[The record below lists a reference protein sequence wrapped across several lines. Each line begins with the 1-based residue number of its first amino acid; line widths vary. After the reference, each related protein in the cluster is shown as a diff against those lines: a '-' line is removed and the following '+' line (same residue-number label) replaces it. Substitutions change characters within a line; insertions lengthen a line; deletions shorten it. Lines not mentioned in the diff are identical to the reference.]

1 METSDGATDVNRE
14 EHVDVPTDESE
25 NVIIAHTSEPL
36 NHHVTAALSDND
48 DGSAHA
54 SASGNVEMAA
64 NDSIEKEA
72 ERMIESARLQAEQNV
87 MAEMMQEGDDQSESR
102 DSRTLPTLEENA
114 NANPCDK
121 GNISTIDESSRVA
134 ETNEVLQDDVDGEG
148 KPNAPEVPEV
158 EAQLPEALPGS
169 NQFVSDVTNKEV
181 DHVDNDGN
189 VGSFPD
195 RSDDDRQECV
205 QENEQET
212 EKEQNEQDKDE
223 EQIERSNATIPAD
236 KADNANAEVEGLA
249 STISAAVICSSDG
262 DDHQKE
268 REETVAEDATPEA
281 DTPEIIETESTA
293 AEGDLNQDRD
303 LPEHPRDMEEQKL
316 DLTADRINKNAD
328 VSEKTKTAVE
338 ADLQDIPAKDV
349 SGDKASGSASESLA
363 EQTTLADGAAITEI
377 VPEPSNLEK
386 YPSETAGQLEDADAS
401 GTDLQRIEDE
411 EKAAEEVR
419 IVEEKAEELQIVE
432 EKAAG
437 ELRVVEAE
445 ESRVAEEKTAE
456 ELRVV
461 EAEELRVAE
470 EKAAEELR
478 VVEAEESRI
487 AEEKAEESRIAEEKA
502 AEELRM
508 AEEKAAE
515 ELRVAE
521 QKAAEELR
529 VVEAEELRIVER
541 KAEEELRIAE
551 EKAEESRIAE
561 EKAAEEVRVVEQKA
575 EESRIAKE
583 KAEEELRIAE
593 EKAAEELRVVEA
605 GELRIAEEKAAEE
618 LRIAEEKAAEELRVV
633 EAEELRVAEEKD
645 EEQRIA
651 EEKAEESR
659 IAEEKAAEELR
670 MAEEKAAE
678 ELRVAEQKAAEEL
691 RVVEQKAEE
700 SRIAKEKAEEELRIA
715 EESRIAEEKAAEELR
730 VVEEQAAD
738 TNDIPLEQASEEPVI
753 AATGEGTNVT
763 GEESKYENQ
772 NTLTEE
778 TNISEAVPACEHDA
792 NRMTEDLNL
801 QLRAELEAQRQV
813 ELDKAAKA
821 EAESRTRMEAEV
833 YHLLEEEKDAALQ
846 QVQEV
851 QALLAAE
858 MARNHA
864 VEQELELLKSKEAV
878 TSSVNI
884 SGTSSSKSQSEDEFP
899 RRQRRRILPLTEQRD
914 QCLQTEAVSFL
925 LRQRGLPHPV
935 ATAPTAAAAPIVP
948 IAPIAAAG
956 KVASSHAVIG
966 SPPVPNSRT
975 APFFGEEP
983 AWKQRQAEL
992 AQEMQHYHMQ
1002 QIMEKEKEKEKEKE
1016 MPMSMSMSMSM
1027 QEMQASLPGPEEGLL
1042 SRFGVSEAFL
1052 REEARLETAA
1062 WQRQVADIQAQAA
1075 QSGSLFPP
1083 IATVSSPPPFPTMPK
1098 ATSVA
1103 PHQPLHAPQSPAVI
1117 APPPA
1122 SAMSPYSPQ
1131 SQHSQHSQQS
1141 QRFCSPKAKLL
1152 VPHSPPINSPTQLVR
1167 RTQRTLSVGEMRSVR
1182 DQGRAQAARSQRA
1195 WIHGERGT
1203 LDQGGVPTTR
1213 GYRPRETPLETA
1225 ARTRTTTTTT
1235 TTRGSSYYSRREG
1248 SNPPLHWQPTLE
1260 EGQATFASATCR
1272 RTGES
1277 PYVQTTVAIGPV
1289 RSEALMHRTLEEW
1302 TLRGGQNTTYQAPLP
1317 TPLRQLTPRH
1327 TDREHELF
1335 PHQRPGA
1342 AHSARY

>member
-14 EHVDVPTDESE
+14 EHVDVATDESE
-25 NVIIAHTSEPL
+25 KVIITHTAEPL
-36 NHHVTAALSDND
+36 NHHVTAAFSDND

-54 SASGNVEMAA
+54 GASGDVEMTV

-72 ERMIESARLQAEQNV
+72 ERMIECARLQAEQNV
-87 MAEMMQEGDDQSESR
+87 MAEMIQEGDDQSESR
-102 DSRTLPTLEENA
+102 DSRTLPEEAADAAILEENANA

-134 ETNEVLQDDVDGEG
+134 ETNEVLQDDVGGEG
-148 KPNAPEVPEV
+148 TPNAPEVPEV

-181 DHVDNDGN
+181 DNVDNDSN

-195 RSDDDRQECV
+195 RSDHDRQECV
-205 QENEQET
+205 LENEQET
-212 EKEQNEQDKDE
+212 EKEQKSKSELDKDE
-223 EQIERSNATIPAD
+223 EEIERSNATILAD

-249 STISAAVICSSDG
+249 SANNAAVICSSDG
-262 DDHQKE
+262 GVNQKE
-268 REETVAEDATPEA
+268 REEIVAEVAISA
-281 DTPEIIETESTA
+281 DTPEVIETESTA
-293 AEGDLNQDRD
+293 EGDLNQQRQQVETVDRD

-316 DLTADRINKNAD
+316 DLTADRINAD
-328 VSEKTKTAVE
+328 VSEKTKSAVE

-349 SGDKASGSASESLA
+349 SGDRAGCCASESLE

-377 VPEPSNLEK
+377 VSEPSNLKE
-386 YPSETAGQLEDADAS
+386 YPAETAGQLEDVDAS
-401 GTDLQRIEDE
+401 GTDLQRIEDQ
-411 EKAAEEVR
+411 EKASEEVR
-419 IVEEKAEELQIVE
+419 IVEKKAEELQIVE
-432 EKAAG
+432 EKTAG
-437 ELRVVEAE
+437 
-445 ESRVAEEKTAE
+445 
-456 ELRVV
+456 
-461 EAEELRVAE
+461 
-470 EKAAEELR
+470 
-478 VVEAEESRI
+478 
-487 AEEKAEESRIAEEKA
+487 
-502 AEELRM
+502 
-508 AEEKAAE
+508 
-515 ELRVAE
+515 
-521 QKAAEELR
+521 ELR
-529 VVEAEELRIVER
+529 VVEAEELRIAEE

-551 EKAEESRIAE
+551 EKD
-561 EKAAEEVRVVEQKA
+561 AEEVRVVEQKA
-575 EESRIAKE
+575 EESRIA
-583 KAEEELRIAE
+583 E
-593 EKAAEELRVVEA
+593 EKAAEES
-605 GELRIAEEKAAEE
+605 RIAEEQAAEE
-618 LRIAEEKAAEELRVV
+618 LRIAEEKAAEEVRVV

-651 EEKAEESR
+651 EEKA
-659 IAEEKAAEELR
+659 
-670 MAEEKAAE
+670 AE

-691 RVVEQKAEE
+691 RAVEAEE
-700 SRIAKEKAEEELRIA
+700 SRIAEEQAAEEL
-715 EESRIAEEKAAEELR
+715 RIAEEKAAEEVR
-730 VVEEQAAD
+730 VVEAEELRVAEQKAAEELRAVEAEESRIAEEQAAEELRIAEEKAAD
-738 TNDIPLEQASEEPVI
+738 TNDIPLEEASEEPVI

-763 GEESKYENQ
+763 AEESKSENQ

-778 TNISEAVPACEHDA
+778 ANIPEAVPACEHDA

-813 ELDKAAKA
+813 ELDIAKA
-821 EAESRTRMEAEV
+821 EAESRARMEAEV
-833 YHLLEEEKDAALQ
+833 YHLLEQEKDAALQ

-884 SGTSSSKSQSEDEFP
+884 SGTSSGTSSIKTQSEDEPP
-899 RRQRRRILPLTEQRD
+899 RRQRRRILSLTEQRD
-914 QCLQTEAVSFL
+914 QCLQTEAASFL

-935 ATAPTAAAAPIVP
+935 ETAP
-948 IAPIAAAG
+948 IAPIASIAPIATAG

-983 AWKQRQAEL
+983 AWKQRQAEM

-1002 QIMEKEKEKEKEKE
+1002 QAVEKEKEKE
-1016 MPMSMSMSMSM
+1016 MPMSMSM

-1062 WQRQVADIQAQAA
+1062 WQRQMAETQAQAT

-1083 IATVSSPPPFPTMPK
+1083 IATVSSPPFPTMPK
-1098 ATSVA
+1098 ATPVA

-1117 APPPA
+1117 APPA
-1122 SAMSPYSPQ
+1122 SVMSPHSP
-1131 SQHSQHSQQS
+1131 HAPHAPQS

-1152 VPHSPPINSPTQLVR
+1152 VPHSPPIVSPTQLVR

-1195 WIHGERGT
+1195 WIPEGRGT
-1203 LDQGGVPTTR
+1203 LDQGGDSTTR
-1213 GYRPRETPLETA
+1213 GYRPRETPPETA
-1225 ARTRTTTTTT
+1225 ARTTAT

-1248 SNPPLHWQPTLE
+1248 SNPPLHWQPTLD
-1260 EGQATFASATCR
+1260 EGQATFASATCWR
-1272 RTGES
+1272 AGQS

-1317 TPLRQLTPRH
+1317 TPLRQRTPRH

-1335 PHQRPGA
+1335 PYHRPGA